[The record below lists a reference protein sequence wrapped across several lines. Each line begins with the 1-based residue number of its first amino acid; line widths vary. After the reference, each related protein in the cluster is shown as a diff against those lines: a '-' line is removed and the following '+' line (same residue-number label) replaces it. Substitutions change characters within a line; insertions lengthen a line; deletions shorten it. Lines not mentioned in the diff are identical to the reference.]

1 MGKKKKISG
10 KKAEKLFPFILE
22 KAGFQFVDP
31 PIPGMKVKAIARA
44 NSFEDHSLKIDFWI
58 NYDLGEGFIWI
69 PVQFKTYG
77 KTPTS
82 PRNSVIRSI
91 RKSKYQGIL
100 CIAIKYD
107 VITQAHKGDKKKIQ
121 LVGRKVKHAIERH
134 FPKIENPFTL
144 ERAIYIK
151 KCVRD
156 GGNKNNANV
165 DWKKY
170 LPSNSE
176 DA

>member
-1 MGKKKKISG
+1 MSKKKKISG
-10 KKAEKLFPFILE
+10 KKAENLFPFILE
-22 KAGFQFVDP
+22 KAGYQFVEAP
-31 PIPGMKVKAIARA
+31 VPGIGAKAIARA

-58 NYDLGEGFIWI
+58 NYDLGEGYIWI

-91 RKSKYQGIL
+91 LKSKHQGIL

-107 VITQAHKGDKKKIQ
+107 VITQSFKGDKKTIE
-121 LVGRKVKHAIERH
+121 LVGKKVKHAIKRH
-134 FPKIENPFTL
+134 FPKIENPFTV

-156 GGNKNNANV
+156 SGNKNNANV

-170 LPSNSE
+170 LLNDSKN
-176 DA
+176 A